1 MLKKGFT
8 ASIIFLGNSLN
19 YGEGFSNFSE
29 LKKFARGDGNLYTFG
44 SRQCLR
50 YDITRLGNERFGW
63 ELVETK
69 REGQKGT
76 IQFKI
81 EENDIAEAIK
91 KYEEL
96 DLFGYMITKRA
107 QRGKKKKGNDGEET
121 KDEEKGESL
130 TRSAVVRLSHAISL
144 EPYKND
150 LEFLSN
156 KGMADRLEDREEN
169 RNSNIANIE
178 FHTSFYSYTI
188 TIDLSRVGVIEDGKN
203 VKEIIGNEE
212 KFKRVSELLD
222 IIKLLNRNIRGR
234 CENLSPI
241 FIIGGVYDIVHPF
254 FLGRL
259 QIKGLNQKYYILKE
273 PLESTLNL
281 QIWRG
286 KKVKDDTYVG
296 AVAGIFENLNEI
308 GSLVNSGVIS
318 VDEFFEKAKEKIK
331 EYYEVK

>member
-1 MLKKGFT
+1 MVKKGFT

-44 SRQCLR
+44 SRQSLR
-50 YDITRLGNERFGW
+50 YDIVRLGSERYGW

-81 EENDIAEAIK
+81 EEKDIAEAIK

-107 QRGKKKKGNDGEET
+107 QRGRKGNEGEET

-130 TRSAVVRLSHAISL
+130 TRSAVVRLSNAISL

-156 KGMADRLEDREEN
+156 KGMADRLEDKEKN
-169 RNSNIANIE
+169 RNANIANIE
-178 FHTSFYSYTI
+178 FHNSFYTYTI
-188 TIDLSRVGVIEDGKN
+188 TIDLSRVGVIEDNKN
-203 VKEIIGNEE
+203 VKEVVEKEE

-222 IIKLLNRNIRGR
+222 VIKFLNRNIRGR
-234 CENLSPI
+234 CENLSPL

-259 QIKGLNQKYYILKE
+259 QVKGLNQKYYIVKE
-273 PLESTLNL
+273 PIESTLNML
-281 QIWRG
+281 IWNN
-286 KKVKDDTYVG
+286 KKVKDDTYIG
-296 AVAGIFENLNEI
+296 AIPGVFENLDEI
-308 GSLVNSGVIS
+308 GSLVPSGVIS
-318 VDEFFEKAKEKIK
+318 VDEFFNNVKEKIK
-331 EYYEVK
+331 DYYEVK